1 MATSAQKKKAYNL
14 IKFSIAVILF
24 FGIISYILQNR
35 KYKEENKDKKDVPK
49 NLPFIQFINGEE
61 KLPPAKTILLGM
73 LFGIIFGFLDNLF
86 LFIGIDS
93 LEHLM
98 PDNDLIKAGLGNT
111 FSDAIG
117 AIVGT
122 FIGSI
127 GQILIS
133 YDETVIPLWANTV
146 GIVIGCLLGLYIP
159 LFYRAYIK

>member
-1 MATSAQKKKAYNL
+1 MTSLAQKKKANRL
-14 IKFSIAVILF
+14 IAFSIGIIIF
-24 FGIISYILQNR
+24 FGVISYILQNR
-35 KYKEENKDKKDVPK
+35 KYQKENKDKKDVPK
-49 NLPFIQFINGEE
+49 NLPFKEFINGEA
-61 KLPPAKTILLGM
+61 KLPPTRTILLGM

-98 PDNDLIKAGLGNT
+98 PDNELIKAGLGNT
-111 FSDAIG
+111 FSDVIG

-127 GQILIS
+127 GQILFS

-146 GIVIGCLLGLYIP
+146 GIFIGCLLGLYIP
-159 LFYRAYIK
+159 LFYRTYF